1 MLCCERYLNLLSLLR
16 LWLAMAARV
25 LACVCS
31 PRDLRIKPMTLPRG
45 LYSMALCCSIIG
57 KVFRRDIGMILN
69 LFVFV
74 LIFHLF
80 SKLFMSV
87 MARVVVVA
95 ATCAGCLPDDI

>member
-1 MLCCERYLNLLSLLR
+1 MLFCERCLNLLSLLR
-16 LWLAMAARV
+16 LRLARAARV
-25 LACVCS
+25 LACACS
-31 PRDLRIKPMTLPRG
+31 PRDPRVKPRTLPWE
-45 LYSMALCCSIIG
+45 LYSMFLFCIIIG
-57 KVFRRDIGMILN
+57 NVLRRDIGMILN